1 QEIPPAP
8 LRRTRVVAARAIRR
22 IVVLRSLPIGPVV
35 RIILHVC
42 RFLFVIRREPGSSCG
57 LQCDPDATLRQR
69 R

>member
-1 QEIPPAP
+1 
-8 LRRTRVVAARAIRR
+8 TRVVAARAIRR

-42 RFLFVIRREPGSSCG
+42 RFLFVMRREPGSSCALHG
-57 LQCDPDATLRQR
+57 DPDAAFGQR